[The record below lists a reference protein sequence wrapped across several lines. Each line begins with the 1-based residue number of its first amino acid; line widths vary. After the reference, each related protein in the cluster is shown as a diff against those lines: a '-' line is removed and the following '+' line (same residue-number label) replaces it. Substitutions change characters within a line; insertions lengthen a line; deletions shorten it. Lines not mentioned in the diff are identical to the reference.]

1 MSGSPREVIEEV
13 RRMIAGDGPEFS
25 SLFAAD
31 GVLRFPFAPPG
42 APAELRGREAIREL
56 YQGGE
61 PTKALLDMADVEVLV
76 RETEDPE
83 VVVAEFG
90 HRGWSH
96 AIGEPYTFRAVAVVR
111 VRGGQIV
118 SYEDYIDSIAMA
130 RMLGR
135 TRELVDALTS

>member
-1 MSGSPREVIEEV
+1 MALTPREMIEEV

-42 APAELRGREAIREL
+42 TPAELSGPEAIQKY
-56 YQGGE
+56 YQAGE
-61 PTKALLDMADVEVLV
+61 STKELLDMAEVETVV
-76 RETEDPE
+76 HQTDDPE
-83 VVVAEFG
+83 VVVAEFS
-90 HRGWSH
+90 HNGWSH
-96 AIGEPYTFRAVAVVR
+96 AAQEPYTFRALAVAR
-111 VRGGQIV
+111 VRNGQIV

-135 TRELVDALTS
+135 TRELADALTV